1 MNRTLARGQ
10 QWLRGWSLEAFV
22 AGAAVGA
29 WALRHRY
36 RTLRDIAGQVV
47 LITGGSRGLGFVL
60 AQECARQGARVAICA
75 RDAAELAAAQERLA
89 ALEKE
94 VLVIP
99 CDITDRAQAA
109 EVVRRVTDV
118 YGRIDILINNA
129 GVITVGPV
137 LAQSIADF
145 ERVLATNF
153 WGALYLIDAVLP
165 QMLARH
171 QGTIVNITSIGGKVS
186 VPHLLPYTAAKF
198 ALTGYSEG
206 LHAELA
212 REGIQVLTVAP
223 GLMRTGS
230 QVNTQIKGQHRAE
243 YTLFTLLD
251 SLPGM
256 SMNAREAAWQIVEAL
271 RLGRTELLLSMQT
284 KVAARFMGL
293 FPNITTW
300 LLTAVN
306 SVLPRNVP
314 GGDEIWRGADCETP
328 LTRSFLTALSQHA
341 AQENNE
347 LVGLDTRE

>member
-1 MNRTLARGQ
+1 MLA
-10 QWLRGWSLEAFV
+10 S
-22 AGAAVGA
+22 
-29 WALRHRY
+29 
-36 RTLRDIAGQVV
+36 
-47 LITGGSRGLGFVL
+47 
-60 AQECARQGARVAICA
+60 
-75 RDAAELAAAQERLA
+75 
-89 ALEKE
+89 
-94 VLVIP
+94 
-99 CDITDRAQAA
+99 
-109 EVVRRVTDV
+109 
-118 YGRIDILINNA
+118 
-129 GVITVGPV
+129 
-137 LAQSIADF
+137 
-145 ERVLATNF
+145 NF

-306 SVLPRNVP
+306 TVLPRTGP
-314 GGDEIWRGADCETP
+314 GGDEIWRGVDCETP
-328 LTRSFLTALSQHA
+328 LSRSFLTALSQHA
-341 AQENNE
+341 ARENNE
-347 LVGLDTRE
+347 LVGLDARE